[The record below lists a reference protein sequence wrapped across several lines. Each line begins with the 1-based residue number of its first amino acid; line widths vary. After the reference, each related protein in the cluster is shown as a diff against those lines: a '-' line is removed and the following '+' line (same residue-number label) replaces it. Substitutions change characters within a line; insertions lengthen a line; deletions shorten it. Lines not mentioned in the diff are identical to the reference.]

1 VVRGFA
7 GELEVSGPV
16 GRGGNSHAP
25 RPDGNPS
32 GSVINE
38 VLADLRRVPE
48 VRGACVVHRDGVL
61 LGHKLASGAD
71 ARRIG
76 RLVAAVLGT
85 SEMVASELDEGG
97 FYQTL
102 VDYDAGRILGYR
114 GPGDTLVVVLLDPK
128 ANLGL
133 VMLSV
138 RRAASRLEGD
148 VARAQVI
155 L

>member
-1 VVRGFA
+1 MVRGFV
-7 GELEVSGPV
+7 GEVDVSVP
-16 GRGGNSHAP
+16 GGHEGSARSPPPHAS
-25 RPDGNPS
+25 PS
-32 GSVINE
+32 GTLINE

-48 VRGACVVHRDGVL
+48 VRGACLVRRDGDL

-85 SEMVASELDEGG
+85 TEMVASELDEGG
-97 FYQTL
+97 FYQAM
-102 VDYDAGRILGYR
+102 VDCEGGRILGYR
-114 GPGDTLVVVLLDPK
+114 GPGDTLVVVLLDTS

-138 RRAASRLEGD
+138 RRAAWRLEGD
-148 VARAQVI
+148 RASVTP
-155 L
+155 